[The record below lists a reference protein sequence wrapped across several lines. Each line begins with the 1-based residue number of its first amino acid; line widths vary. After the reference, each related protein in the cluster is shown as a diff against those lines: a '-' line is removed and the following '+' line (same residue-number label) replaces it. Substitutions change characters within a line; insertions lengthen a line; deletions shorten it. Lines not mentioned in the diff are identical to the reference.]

1 MDSIFNINP
10 SKIHYYKFGLL
21 ICTQIFHG
29 HQKNILF
36 DTMFILTVMYV
47 KENSLVSYVEEIRKN
62 IKKYGFLFTYEK
74 SSLSFVDGL
83 QTSKK
88 LFLDDVQ

>member
-1 MDSIFNINP
+1 M
-10 SKIHYYKFGLL
+10 H
-21 ICTQIFHG
+21 T
-29 HQKNILF
+29 
-36 DTMFILTVMYV
+36 